1 MPLTSL
7 LSSFESD
14 QSSYSEQFQKLS
26 TILEEIKMIQEDKSP
41 DLDKVV
47 LLLEQATQVYKAC
60 NKRLKVIEETMKLEP
75 ED

>member
-14 QSSYSEQFQKLS
+14 QSSYSEQYQKLS
-26 TILEEIKMIQEDKSP
+26 TILEDIKKIQEKESP

-47 LLLEQATQVYKAC
+47 MLLEQATQVYKAC
-60 NKRLKVIEETMKLEP
+60 SKRLKVIEETMKLEP
-75 ED
+75 EE